1 MEYDIKELAAVR
13 LAGLR
18 YKGPFGPGIGEFW
31 REVFT
36 PWQKAYNLLDR
47 HTYGVALD
55 NPDTTPPSETRYDA
69 AVEVAADY
77 PIASPAIES
86 SIPAGRYAVA
96 AFEGT
101 AQQMPAAWDELMKEL
116 HSAGIVA
123 EGICFERYSANA
135 DSVPDPATGIFKAE
149 LCVPVK

>member
-1 MEYDIKELAAVR
+1 M
-13 LAGLR
+13 
-18 YKGPFGPGIGEFW
+18 
-31 REVFT
+31 
-36 PWQKAYNLLDR
+36 
-47 HTYGVALD
+47 
-55 NPDTTPPSETRYDA
+55 
-69 AVEVAADY
+69 AADY

-101 AQQMPAAWDELMKEL
+101 AQQMPAAWSVLMKEL

-135 DSVPDPATGIFKAE
+135 DSTPDPATGIFKAD
-149 LCVPVK
+149 LCIPVT

>member
-1 MEYDIKELAAVR
+1 MHYQIKDLPAIR

-18 YKGPFGPGIGEFW
+18 YKGPFGPAIGEFW

-36 PWQKAYNLLDR
+36 PWQKSRNLLER
-47 HTYGVALD
+47 PTYGVALD
-55 NPDTTPPSETRYDA
+55 NPDTTPPGETRYDA

-77 PIASPAIES
+77 PVTAPAVAS
-86 SIPAGRYAVA
+86 SIAAGRYAVA

-101 AQQMPAAWDELMKEL
+101 AQQMPAAWGELMSQL
-116 HSAGIVA
+116 HSNGIA
-123 EGICFERYSANA
+123 ANGLCFERYSA
-135 DSVPDPATGIFKAE
+135 DGVPDPATGIFQAE

>member
-1 MEYDIKELAAVR
+1 MEYDIKELPAVR

-47 HTYGVALD
+47 PTYGVALD

-77 PIASPAIES
+77 PIVSPAIES
-86 SIPAGRYAVA
+86 SLPAGRYAVA
-96 AFEGT
+96 AFKGT

-116 HSAGIVA
+116 HSAGIAA
-123 EGICFERYSANA
+123 EGICFERYSA
-135 DSVPDPATGIFKAE
+135 DGVPDPTTGIFKAD
-149 LCVPVK
+149 LCIPVT

>member
-1 MEYDIKELAAVR
+1 MEYEIKDLPAVR

-18 YKGPFGPGIGEFW
+18 YRGPFGPAIGEFW

-36 PWQKAYNLLDR
+36 PWQKSRNLLER
-47 HTYGVALD
+47 PTYGVALD
-55 NPDTTPPSETRYDA
+55 NPDTTPAAETRYDA
-69 AVEVAADY
+69 AVAVAADY
-77 PIASPAIES
+77 PIAAPAIES

-101 AQQMPAAWDELMKEL
+101 ARQMPAAWGEIMGQL
-116 HSAGIVA
+116 HSAGIAADGV
-123 EGICFERYSANA
+123 CFERYSA
-135 DSVPDPATGIFKAE
+135 DGVPDPVTGIFKAE